1 MYSSNAMILNNLRIE
16 IAVLQED
23 VEAFKGRLAKFKIPV
38 IMTNDISANII
49 TSNINIVNRRNGNLS
64 ASQLNINNTIDLYLP
79 YEHIFT
85 YGEKIVPIGTRFLI
99 AFVGANINDAKI
111 IGRYDQSSSDLAAA
125 LSDYIIEIIKLDE
138 REKTIKD
145 KINIDIQTLT
155 SNMNLQFDDMRNAMA
170 LSEQSLSAQ
179 IDNLRLDDESARNQ
193 LKESELKPNKKGT
206 NTTKEN
212 FENQLNQAVV
222 QINQTILDTDARLT
236 NGIEAA
242 KAEFNSNIETAKEE
256 CNTKINNTSEELS
269 ESIENNKTY
278 LLGLI
283 NQLQELINSIHYDNQ
298 EEINEINRKIN
309 EILYSIE
316 QLNFEDQSIR
326 QLIEST
332 KSYLLSEDQNK
343 FNEAKQYTDDSI
355 ETVNIKID
363 LANSNLDEFKLTVE
377 QIKQELVDSISSV
390 SSNVAQDAK
399 TYTDTEIQKVNE
411 SITTS
416 YTQADDDIR
425 QSITDVNIYLNDS
438 VTDINNKIDESVST
452 INQSIA
458 NKDEAVREYIDS
470 SSASTLQKINEISDS
485 INGNISDLKTS
496 FSDAI
501 SDSNTAINSQL
512 STAIDSLTEQIAT
525 GVLESQNYT
534 DSAIDKLSDTINTDF
549 ASAQNSIEEVKNDL
563 SNEVAALHSE
573 IKETVTSSDEI
584 MNLKIDNIESNLNA
598 KIEALSKTVKDNYAE
613 LRRDLDALRSEF
625 DTYVEETDDFATN
638 ISADVHDIMVRLGMA
653 TDDD

>member
-1 MYSSNAMILNNLRIE
+1 MYSSNAMISNNLRIE
-16 IAVLQED
+16 IAVLQEN

-155 SNMNLQFDDMRNAMA
+155 SNMNLQFDDIRNAMA

-193 LKESELKPNKKGT
+193 LKESLENLINI
-206 NTTKEN
+206 TKEN
-212 FENQLNQAVV
+212 FENQLNQAVA
-222 QINQTILDTDARLT
+222 QINQTILDTDTRLT

-242 KAEFNSNIETAKEE
+242 KTEFNSNIETAKEE

-309 EILYSIE
+309 EILSSIE

-355 ETVNIKID
+355 ETVNTKID
-363 LANSNLDEFKLTVE
+363 LVDSNLDEFKLTVE
-377 QIKQELVDSISSV
+377 QIKQELIDSISNV
-390 SSNVAQDAK
+390 SSSISQDAK
-399 TYTDTEIQKVNE
+399 TYTDAEIQKVNE
-411 SITTS
+411 SITTA
-416 YTQADDDIR
+416 YTQADDDIK
-425 QSITDVNIYLNDS
+425 QSITDVNASLNDA
-438 VTDINNKIDESVST
+438 VTDINTKIDESVST

-512 STAIDSLTEQIAT
+512 NTAVDSLTEQIAT

-563 SNEVAALHSE
+563 SNEVTALHSE